1 MIQNVESQNM
11 AQEQQQEANSQQ
23 DQELQDQELQD
34 QQQTE
39 QEAAEQQQPPQ
50 QEEKLFTQ
58 EEVNKIVRDR
68 LSRAKHLP
76 AAEFDRRERELNE
89 REMRLDARE
98 KLADAGIPKELL
110 PLVNCSSKENMES
123 SIELINAYF
132 KKPEGRPYRIIS
144 TGVPSHNNHSA
155 SGREAGENE
164 IRQAMGLKGR

>member
-1 MIQNVESQNM
+1 MNYQDVESQNT

-23 DQELQDQELQD
+23 NQELQDN
-34 QQQTE
+34 QQSQ
-39 QEAAEQQQPPQ
+39 QEAAEQQSQQ

-58 EEVNKIVRDR
+58 EEVNKIIRDR

-89 REMRLDARE
+89 RELRLDARE
-98 KLADAGIPKELL
+98 KLADAGVSKELL

-132 KKPEGRPYRIIS
+132 RKPESRPYKVMS
-144 TGVPSHNNHSA
+144 TGVSSSDAYSHSA
-155 SGREAGENE
+155 FGRREEESE

>member
-11 AQEQQQEANSQQ
+11 AQEQQQEANSQ
-23 DQELQDQELQD
+23 QDQELQD

-132 KKPEGRPYRIIS
+132 KKPEGRPYRIMS
-144 TGVPSHNNHSA
+144 TGVPSHNNHST
-155 SGREAGENE
+155 SGREAGESE